1 MVEVDLDNFGEAIA
15 ALNSL
20 KNDGIVSDYALGGAM
35 ALIFWS
41 EPTATFDLDVFV
53 LLKQTGLLGSL
64 DPIYAWARARGYPE
78 EAEHIL
84 ISGMPVQLIPAHNAL
99 TIDAIAAAAE
109 LEYDGQPVRVIRPEY
124 LIAMYL
130 EESARTRKRL
140 ERVAALLDEGNL
152 DRALLKEIVERYK
165 LRLPTHDGTRN

>member
-1 MVEVDLDNFGEAIA
+1 MDLDNFGEAIA

-20 KNDGIVSDYALGGAM
+20 KDDGVVSDYALGGAM

-41 EPTATFDLDVFV
+41 EPTATFDIDVFV
-53 LLKQTGLLGSL
+53 LLEQTGLLVSL
-64 DPIYAWARARGYPE
+64 DAIYAWARARGYPE

-99 TIDAIAAAAE
+99 ATDAVASAAE

-140 ERVAALLDEGNL
+140 ERVAALLDEGNV
-152 DRALLKEIVERYK
+152 DRTLLNDLVKRYK
-165 LRLPTHDGTRN
+165 LRLPTHDATRI

>member
-1 MVEVDLDNFGEAIA
+1 MALDSFGEAIA
-15 ALNSL
+15 ALNSMRA
-20 KNDGIVSDYALGGAM
+20 DGVVSEYALGGAM

-53 LLKQTGLLGSL
+53 MLEQTGLLLSL
-64 DPIYAWARARGYPE
+64 DPIYAWARAKGYPE

-99 TIDAIAAAAE
+99 TTEAIATAAE
-109 LEYDGQPVRVIRPEY
+109 LEYDGQPVRVIRAEY

-152 DRALLKEIVERYK
+152 DRALLNDLVERFK
-165 LRLPTHDGTRN
+165 VRLPTHDIPRT

>member
-1 MVEVDLDNFGEAIA
+1 MDSFAEAVS
-15 ALNSL
+15 ALNEM
-20 KNDGIVSDYALGGAM
+20 KAAGVVREYAVGGAI

-53 LLKQTGLLGSL
+53 LLEQTGVLVSL
-64 DPIYAWARARGYPE
+64 EAIYSWSRARGYRE
-78 EAEHIL
+78 EAEHIV
-84 ISGMPVQLIPAHNAL
+84 ISGVPVQVIPAHNEL
-99 TIDAIAAAAE
+99 TTEAVANAADLRYE
-109 LEYDGQPVRVIRPEY
+109 GQPIRVIRPEY

-152 DRALLKEIVERYK
+152 DRTLLTSLVERYN
-165 LRLPTHDGTRN
+165 LRLPAT

>member
-1 MVEVDLDNFGEAIA
+1 MDLDNFGEAIA

-20 KNDGIVSDYALGGAM
+20 KDDDVVSDYALGGAM

-53 LLKQTGLLGSL
+53 LLEQTGLLVSL
-64 DPIYAWARARGYPE
+64 DSIYAWARARGYPE
-78 EAEHIL
+78 ESEHIL
-84 ISGMPVQLIPAHNAL
+84 ISGMPVQFIPAHNAL
-99 TIDAIAAAAE
+99 AADAVAAAAE

-130 EESARTRKRL
+130 EDSARTRKRL

-152 DRALLKEIVERYK
+152 DRTLLNNLVKRYN
-165 LRLPTHDGTRN
+165 LRLPTHDATRT